1 MTITIDTSPTI
12 AASLL
17 HDILEQARVRGWS
30 QRVLAERAAVPASSI
45 SRIKRSGRADLH
57 TLARLAS
64 AVGLRLVLVPDHD
77 YTEKVSRGEL
87 F

>member
-1 MTITIDTSPTI
+1 MTIPIPSNSTV

-17 HDILEQARVRGWS
+17 HGILEQARTRGWS
-30 QRVLAERAAVPASSI
+30 QRVLAERAVVPASSI
-45 SRIKRSGRADLH
+45 SRIKRSGRADLD

-64 AVGLRLVLVPDHD
+64 AVGLRLVLVPDHN
-77 YTEKVSRGEL
+77 YTERVSRGEL